1 MLSFSRTPFTVRMQ
15 QQNKPTILIIGGE
28 EDLAQQLRDRIE
40 TPERVVLQVDNGTAA
55 RETLRHAI
63 VPYILLHLVLKD
75 SDGKTVLRQLRE
87 DPRTAATPVLVIGIA
102 GQPPPADNHLIEP
115 ADYVESPVD
124 IDDIERRV
132 MSRLRRHN
140 LQPVEARRD
149 TTSGLVNRAAFK
161 DSFIAAR
168 DRCAERTID
177 ISVALLVVRRAG
189 PADEAEPTLPDNIWA
204 QIGSTLSRSMR
215 AADILA
221 RWSRDQVAMLLPGE
235 DTQSARRA
243 AEKACQALAQ
253 CELSEEGHPP
263 TLDVKTG
270 VAAVAEG
277 DGPQTALDNAD
288 RALWQAAGET
298 QPASPTKGADE
309 TRASRVLIAT
319 DQELTARVLV
329 PLLAKEGIEA
339 ERIEDFGTEFELPDP
354 ATFGLLI
361 LDDVLGGRATTE
373 LLDEACVGNGQLPQ
387 PLILLVPRD
396 ADEELMAKALENG
409 VNSCVRKPLS
419 PLDLMAGVRKLL
431 FDVRSI
437 EPVQRTKQRLLI
449 VEADTNNLVL
459 AGNALQRRTAFQT
472 YLARGTADGCRR
484 FRDLEPEVVL
494 VDIALRDEQDK
505 PFIEIL
511 KEMTDFETTSII
523 LTAAEQA
530 VEDAEGYI
538 EAGVRGVLKKPY
550 NLLSLS
556 SEIDQ
561 ILHMPAEEP
570 SPAQRS
576 TDHFHEEIQRIL
588 TMPE

>member
-1 MLSFSRTPFTVRMQ
+1 
-15 QQNKPTILIIGGE
+15 
-28 EDLAQQLRDRIE
+28 
-40 TPERVVLQVDNGTAA
+40 
-55 RETLRHAI
+55 
-63 VPYILLHLVLKD
+63 
-75 SDGKTVLRQLRE
+75 
-87 DPRTAATPVLVIGIA
+87 
-102 GQPPPADNHLIEP
+102 
-115 ADYVESPVD
+115 
-124 IDDIERRV
+124 
-132 MSRLRRHN
+132 
-140 LQPVEARRD
+140 
-149 TTSGLVNRAAFK
+149 
-161 DSFIAAR
+161 
-168 DRCAERTID
+168 
-177 ISVALLVVRRAG
+177 
-189 PADEAEPTLPDNIWA
+189 
-204 QIGSTLSRSMR
+204 
-215 AADILA
+215 
-221 RWSRDQVAMLLPGE
+221 
-235 DTQSARRA
+235 
-243 AEKACQALAQ
+243 
-253 CELSEEGHPP
+253 
-263 TLDVKTG
+263 
-270 VAAVAEG
+270 
-277 DGPQTALDNAD
+277 
-288 RALWQAAGET
+288 
-298 QPASPTKGADE
+298 
-309 TRASRVLIAT
+309 
-319 DQELTARVLV
+319 
-329 PLLAKEGIEA
+329 
-339 ERIEDFGTEFELPDP
+339 
-354 ATFGLLI
+354 
-361 LDDVLGGRATTE
+361 
-373 LLDEACVGNGQLPQ
+373 
-387 PLILLVPRD
+387 
-396 ADEELMAKALENG
+396 MAKALENG